1 MITALLGSVLII
13 SPASRAADDEKKD
26 EKPAAGARGGA
37 RGDRLA
43 QMAKELDLTDAQ
55 KEKIKPILQD
65 QAKAMAELRDNK
77 DLSREDRMAKMKEM
91 RDGMTAKLKPIL
103 TPEQLEK
110 WTKMRAQGP
119 RRQPQGQ

>member
-1 MITALLGSVLII
+1 MITALLGSILII

-26 EKPAAGARGGA
+26 EKPAAGARAG

-65 QAKAMAELRDNK
+65 QAKAMTDLRDNK
-77 DLSREDRMAKMKEM
+77 DLSREDRMAKMKEI
-91 RDGMTAKLKPIL
+91 REGLSAKLKPIL
-103 TPEQLEK
+103 TPEQFEK
-110 WTKMRAQGP
+110 WGKLRAQGP
-119 RRQPQGQ
+119 RRQPQAQ